1 MPTQELFLEIEK
13 MGANAGNF
21 RPHKA
26 LLLLAVVD
34 LFEQGI
40 LQSAQIFYN
49 DILKTSFTSRFKQF
63 ASENDRDRSYA
74 RKRPASPI
82 WI

>member
-40 LQSAQIFYN
+40 RIDYVLA
-49 DILKTSFTSRFKQF
+49 
-63 ASENDRDRSYA
+63 A
-74 RKRPASPI
+74 
-82 WI
+82 

>member
-26 LLLLAVVD
+26 LLFLLRLYLD
-34 LFEQGI
+34 PDPF
-40 LQSAQIFYN
+40 
-49 DILKTSFTSRFKQF
+49 SFVHLDFR
-63 ASENDRDRSYA
+63 
-74 RKRPASPI
+74 
-82 WI
+82 